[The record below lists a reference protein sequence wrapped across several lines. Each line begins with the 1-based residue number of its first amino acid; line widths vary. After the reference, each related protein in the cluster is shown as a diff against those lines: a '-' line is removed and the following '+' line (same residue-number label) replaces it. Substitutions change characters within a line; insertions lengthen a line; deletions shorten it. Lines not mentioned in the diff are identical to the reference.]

1 MELPGGIYIIY
12 PEAMK
17 ERKNTFNTLS
27 GRNMPTKEKLSGKTV
42 LEMVRGFQPA
52 CVVIAGADLDLFSI
66 LHARPMN
73 AGQAAAKIKGDPR
86 ATRVLLDALAALGM
100 LVKGTEKKPVYRV
113 PREAADFLTEK
124 GPHCVLGMLRH
135 LGNCLRRWGDLA
147 GVVLSGKPASRR
159 PSVRGAEGD
168 LDSFI
173 RAMHEVSQPMSEP
186 LISSLGPLKF
196 KHLLDLGGAS
206 GTWTIPFLRM
216 NPEARATIFDL
227 PEVIPMARR
236 KMMKTAYADRI
247 KFVGGSYNKGGMPK
261 GADLAW
267 VSAIVHQNSRGQNR
281 AMFEKVFKA
290 LEPGGMILI
299 RDIIVDSTRT
309 RPVGGA
315 LFAVNMLVGTEGGDT
330 FTFDELRE
338 DLASAGFGDVKYLRR
353 GEMMDSVICATKPG
367 RAGK

>member
-1 MELPGGIYIIY
+1 
-12 PEAMK
+12 MK
-17 ERKNTFNTLS
+17 AKQ
-27 GRNMPTKEKLSGKTV
+27 KISGKTI
-42 LEMVRGFQPA
+42 LDMVRGFQPA
-52 CVVIAGADLDLFSI
+52 CVVIAGADLDVFTL
-66 LHARPMN
+66 LHARPMS
-73 AGQAAAKIKGDPR
+73 AAQLAAKIKGDLR
-86 ATRVLLDALAALGM
+86 ATIVLLDALAALGM
-100 LVKGTEKKPVYRV
+100 LAKGRGKKSVYSL
-113 PREAADFLTEK
+113 PRALAGILTEN

-147 GVVLSGKPASRR
+147 GVVLSGKPAARR
-159 PSVRGAEGD
+159 PSVRGHGGD

-173 RAMHEVSQPMSEP
+173 RAMHEVSLPMSVP

-206 GTWTIPFLRM
+206 GTWTIPFLRL
-216 NPEARATIFDL
+216 NPGAKATIFDL

-236 KMMKTAYADRI
+236 TMAKAGLADR
-247 KFVGGSYNKGGMPK
+247 VDLAAGSYHKGSMPK

-290 LEPGGMILI
+290 LEPGGRILI
-299 RDIIVDSTRT
+299 RDIVVDSTRT

-315 LFAVNMLVGTEGGDT
+315 LFAVNMLVATDGGAT

-338 DLASAGFGDVKYLRR
+338 DLARAGFGKVKYLRR
-353 GEMMDSVICATKPG
+353 GEMMDSVICAAKPG
-367 RAGK
+367 RR

>member
-1 MELPGGIYIIY
+1 
-12 PEAMK
+12 MK
-17 ERKNTFNTLS
+17 DRTKIFNTLS
-27 GRNMPTKEKLSGKTV
+27 GRNMETKEKLSGKTI

-52 CVVIAGADLDLFSI
+52 CVVIAGADLDVFSI

-73 AGQAAAKIKGDPR
+73 VGQLAAKLKGDPR
-86 ATRVLLDALAALGM
+86 ATRVLLDALAALG
-100 LVKGTEKKPVYRV
+100 LLAKGPEKKPVYTV
-113 PREAADFLTEK
+113 PREVEGFLTEK

-135 LGNCLRRWGDLA
+135 LGTCLRRWSDLA
-147 GVVLSGKPASRR
+147 GVVLSGKPAVRR

-196 KHLLDLGGAS
+196 SHLLDLGGAS
-206 GTWTIPFLRM
+206 GTWTIPFLRL

-227 PEVIPMARR
+227 PAVIPMARR
-236 KMMKTAYADRI
+236 KMAKTGFADRI
-247 KFVGGSYNKGGMPK
+247 NFAGGSYLKGDMPK

-267 VSAIVHQNSRGQNR
+267 VSAIVHQNSREQNR

-290 LEPGGMILI
+290 LEPGGRILI

-338 DLASAGFGDVKYLRR
+338 DLVHAGFGKVKYLRR
-353 GEMMDSVICATKPG
+353 GQMMDSVLCAAKPG
-367 RAGK
+367 R

>member
-1 MELPGGIYIIY
+1 M
-12 PEAMK
+12 A
-17 ERKNTFNTLS
+17 
-27 GRNMPTKEKLSGKTV
+27 TKEKLSAKTI

-52 CVVIAGADLDLFSI
+52 CVVIAGADLDVFSI

-73 AGQAAAKIKGDPR
+73 AGQLAAKIKGDLR
-86 ATRVLLDALAALGM
+86 ATRVLLDALAALG
-100 LVKGTEKKPVYRV
+100 LLNKGKEKKPVYRV
-113 PREAADFLTEK
+113 PREAAGFLTEK

-135 LGNCLRRWGDLA
+135 LGTCLRRWGDLA
-147 GVVLSGKPASRR
+147 GVVLSGKPAARR

-196 KHLLDLGGAS
+196 SHLLDLGGAS
-206 GTWTIPFLRM
+206 GTWTIPFLRL

-227 PEVIPMARR
+227 PEVVPMARL
-236 KMMKTAYADRI
+236 KMKKTGFAERI
-247 KFVGGSYNKGGMPK
+247 KFVGGSYHKGEMPK

-267 VSAIVHQNSRGQNR
+267 VSAIVHQNSRAQNR

-290 LEPGGMILI
+290 LEPGGRILI

-330 FTFDELRE
+330 FTFEELRE
-338 DLASAGFGDVKYLRR
+338 DLVKAGFGEVEYLRR
-353 GEMMDSVICATKPG
+353 GQMMDSVICAAKPV
-367 RAGK
+367 RALK